1 MGPMETN
8 NGKRWCG
15 PEHGDWDLGERDRTG
30 RKGIATVTGG
40 SPPTRMYPKLIVML
54 RRTRVHVR
62 LHVYVRERNRIRRR
76 AYVYA

>member
-1 MGPMETN
+1 MVRTGAWRLGP
-8 NGKRWCG
+8 R
-15 PEHGDWDLGERDRTG
+15 ERDRTG

-62 LHVYVRERNRIRRR
+62 LHVYVHERNRIRRR
-76 AYVYA
+76 AIRIRISSVHR

>member
-1 MGPMETN
+1 MGPMETS
-8 NGKRWCG
+8 NGKRWRG
-15 PEHGDWDLGERDRTG
+15 SEDGDRDHGSEIERDR
-30 RKGIATVTGG
+30 RGIATVTGG

-62 LHVYVRERNRIRRR
+62 LHVYVHERDRIRRR

>member
-1 MGPMETN
+1 MGPMETY
-8 NGKRWCG
+8 NGKRRCG
-15 PEHGDWDLGERDRTG
+15 SEDGDRDHGSEIEGD

-62 LHVYVRERNRIRRR
+62 LHVYVDERNRIRRR